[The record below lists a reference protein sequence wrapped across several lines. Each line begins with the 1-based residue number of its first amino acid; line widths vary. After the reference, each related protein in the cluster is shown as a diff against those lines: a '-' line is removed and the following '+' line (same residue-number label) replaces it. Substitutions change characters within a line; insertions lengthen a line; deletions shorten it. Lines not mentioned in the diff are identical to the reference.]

1 MSPAQ
6 SLIHVQDFHMHFG
19 AKKVIE
25 GLSFD
30 VARGETF
37 GFLGSNGSG
46 KTTTIRALL
55 GIYRPTSGTLEINGK
70 VFSDDFGARLG
81 YLPEERGLYK
91 KESVLDVMS
100 YFGRLKG
107 LSKQAAQAFSRDYL
121 DKVDLADKAD
131 VRVDKLS
138 GGEQQKVQLG
148 VTIMNDP
155 ELLILDEPT
164 KGFDP
169 VNRRLLMDI
178 IEERKEAGAT
188 VMMITHQMEEVER
201 LCDRIILLKNGKAE
215 AYGSI
220 DQVQNQ
226 FGGRTIR
233 LKYSGVLPRSPHYDI
248 TLQETNYAELSL
260 DDAVDESAV
269 LKDLVLAGVV
279 VRGFVAAKRSLEDIF
294 IQVYGEAPGEA
305 GSAAVSPPGEGP
317 GEDPGPGPGTGWFA
331 ARGLRRKGN
340 GTHGTP

>member
-1 MSPAQ
+1 
-6 SLIHVQDFHMHFG
+6 MHFG

-91 KESVLDVMS
+91 KESVLDVMA

-107 LSKQAAQAFSRDYL
+107 LSKQDAVTFSRNYL
-121 DKVDLADKAD
+121 DRVDLADKAD

-148 VTIMNDP
+148 VTIMNEP

-178 IEERKEAGAT
+178 IEERKDAGAT
-188 VMMITHQMEEVER
+188 VMMVTHQMEEVER
-201 LCDRIILLKNGKAE
+201 LCDRIILLKNGRSE

-220 DQVQNQ
+220 DEVQNQ

-233 LKYSGVLPRSPHYDI
+233 LKYSGMLPPSRHYEVG
-248 TLQETNYAELSL
+248 LQETNYAELSL
-260 DDAVDESAV
+260 EDSVDESEV
-269 LKDLVLAGVV
+269 LKELVLAGVV

-294 IQVYGEAPGEA
+294 IQVYGEAPGEVA
-305 GSAAVSPPGEGP
+305 GEAPPPVAATS
-317 GEDPGPGPGTGWFA
+317 
-331 ARGLRRKGN
+331 RRLRRKVR
-340 GTHGTP
+340 

>member
-1 MSPAQ
+1 MR
-6 SLIHVQDFHMHFG
+6 FG
-19 AKKVIE
+19 AKQVVD

-30 VARGETF
+30 VVRGETF

-91 KESVLDVMS
+91 KESVRDVMG

-107 LSKQAAQAFSRDYL
+107 MSKAAANDFCRQFL
-121 DKVDLADKAD
+121 DRVDLADKAEL
-131 VRVDKLS
+131 RVDKLS
-138 GGEQQKVQLG
+138 GGEQQKIQLG
-148 VTIMNDP
+148 VTIMNEP

-178 IEERKEAGAT
+178 IEERKQAGAT
-188 VMMITHQMEEVER
+188 VMMVTHQMEEVER
-201 LCDRIILLKNGKAE
+201 LCDRIILLKDGRAE
-215 AYGSI
+215 AYGTI
-220 DQVQNQ
+220 DEVQNQ

-233 LKYSGVLPRSPHYDI
+233 LKYSGMIPQSPKYQV
-248 TLQETNYAELSL
+248 TLQETNYAELALEDS
-260 DDAVDESAV
+260 VDESDV
-269 LKDLVLAGVV
+269 LRDLVLAGVV
-279 VRGFVAAKRSLEDIF
+279 VRGFVAAKRSLDDIF
-294 IQVYGEAPGEA
+294 MQVYGEAPGAEH
-305 GSAAVSPPGEGP
+305 GSSGPVHSRPGRGRAA
-317 GEDPGPGPGTGWFA
+317 
-331 ARGLRRKGN
+331 
-340 GTHGTP
+340 

>member
-1 MSPAQ
+1 MNAAQ
-6 SLIHVQDFHMHFG
+6 PLIHVHDFHMHFG
-19 AKKVIE
+19 VKKVID

-55 GIYRPTSGTLEINGK
+55 GIYRPTAGTLEINGK
-70 VFSDDFGARLG
+70 VFGDDFGSRLG

-91 KESVLDVMS
+91 KESVIDVMT

-107 LSKQAAQAFSRDYL
+107 LSRVEAQKFSRQYMDR
-121 DKVDLADKAD
+121 VDLADKAD
-131 VRVDKLS
+131 MRVDKLS
-138 GGEQQKVQLG
+138 AGEQQKIQLG

-178 IEERKEAGAT
+178 IEERKDAGAT
-188 VMMITHQMEEVER
+188 VMMVTHQMEEVER
-201 LCDRIILLKNGKAE
+201 LCDRIILLKDGRAE
-215 AYGSI
+215 AYGTI
-220 DQVQNQ
+220 DEVQNQ

-233 LKYSGVLPRSPHYDI
+233 LKYSGTIPESPNYVV
-248 TLQETNYAELSL
+248 TLRETNYAELSL
-260 DDAVDESAV
+260 ADAADESAV
-269 LKDLVLAGVV
+269 LRELVGSGLAVS
-279 VRGFVAAKRSLEDIF
+279 GFVAAKRSLDGIF
-294 IQVYGEAPGEA
+294 IQVYGEAANSET
-305 GSAAVSPPGEGP
+305 
-317 GEDPGPGPGTGWFA
+317 PGPTGPVS
-331 ARGLRRKGN
+331 
-340 GTHGTP
+340 

>member
-1 MSPAQ
+1 
-6 SLIHVQDFHMHFG
+6 MHFG

-55 GIYRPTSGTLEINGK
+55 GIYRPTSGTLEINGR

-107 LSKQAAQAFSRDYL
+107 LSKKDAQAFSRDYL
-121 DKVDLADKAD
+121 DRVDLADKAD

-201 LCDRIILLKNGKAE
+201 LCDRIVLLKDGKAE
-215 AYGSI
+215 AYGTI

-233 LKYSGVLPRSPHYDI
+233 LKYSGALPPSPHYDI

-260 DDAVDESAV
+260 DDSVDESAV

-294 IQVYGEAPGEA
+294 IQVYGEVPGDD
-305 GSAAVSPPGEGP
+305 GSPPGDASGLGLGTGP
-317 GEDPGPGPGTGWFA
+317 GAVPPRGAKRLA
-331 ARGLRRKGN
+331 ARGLHRKGN
-340 GTHGTP
+340 GPDGTP

>member
-1 MSPAQ
+1 MDAAEP
-6 SLIHVQDFHMHFG
+6 LIHVENFHMQFG
-19 AKKVIE
+19 QKKVID

-55 GIYRPTSGTLEINGK
+55 GIYRPTAGILHINGR
-70 VFSDDFGARLG
+70 VFSDDFGSRLG

-91 KESVLDVMS
+91 KESVLDVMG

-107 LSKQAAQAFSRDYL
+107 LSKADAVAFSRQYL
-121 DKVDLADKAD
+121 QRVDLADKAD

-138 GGEQQKVQLG
+138 GGEQQKIQLG
-148 VTIMNDP
+148 VTIMNEP

-178 IEERKEAGAT
+178 IEERKDAGAT
-188 VMMITHQMEEVER
+188 VMMVTHQMEEVER
-201 LCDRIILLKNGKAE
+201 LCDSIILLKDGRAE
-215 AYGSI
+215 AYGTI
-220 DQVQNQ
+220 DEVQNQ

-233 LKYSGVLPRSPHYDI
+233 LKHSGNIPDSPNYKV
-248 TLQETNYAELSL
+248 TLRENNYAELSL
-260 DDAVDESAV
+260 DDRVDEAEV
-269 LKDLVLAGVV
+269 LRELVMAGVV

-294 IQVYGEAPGEA
+294 IQVYGEPPGSEGAPASKRGAAPGA
-305 GSAAVSPPGEGP
+305 GKAA
-317 GEDPGPGPGTGWFA
+317 
-331 ARGLRRKGN
+331 
-340 GTHGTP
+340 

>member
-1 MSPAQ
+1 MTRILHTRRLLVTTLTIMDIVQPVVH
-6 SLIHVQDFHMHFG
+6 IHDFHMHFG

-55 GIYRPTSGTLEINGK
+55 GIYPPTAGVLEINGK
-70 VFSDDFGARLG
+70 VFSDDFGSRLG

-91 KESVLDVMS
+91 KESVLDVMG

-107 LSKQAAQAFSRDYL
+107 LTRADALTFSRRFL
-121 DKVDLADKAD
+121 ERVDLSDKAD

-148 VTIMNDP
+148 VTIMNEP

-188 VMMITHQMEEVER
+188 VVMVTHQMEEVER
-201 LCDRIILLKNGKAE
+201 LCDRIILLKDGLAA
-215 AYGSI
+215 AYGTI
-220 DQVQNQ
+220 NEVQNS

-233 LKYSGVLPRSPHYDI
+233 LKYSGALPASANYEVA
-248 TLQETNYAELSL
+248 LKASNYAELTL
-260 DDAVDESAV
+260 RENVDEAQV
-269 LKDLVLAGVV
+269 LRELVLAGVS
-279 VRGFVAAKRSLEDIF
+279 VRGFIAAKRSLEDIF
-294 IQVYGEAPGEA
+294 MEVYGPAA
-305 GSAAVSPPGEGP
+305 GADGL
-317 GEDPGPGPGTGWFA
+317 A
-331 ARGLRRKGN
+331 AREV
-340 GTHGTP
+340 H

>member
-1 MSPAQ
+1 MPP
-6 SLIHVQDFHMHFG
+6 LIHIQDFHMHFG
-19 AKKVIE
+19 EKKVIE

-55 GIYRPTSGTLEINGK
+55 GIYRPTSGTLQINGK

-107 LSKQAAQAFSRDYL
+107 LSRADAQKFCREYL
-121 DKVDLADKAD
+121 DRVDLADKAGL
-131 VRVDKLS
+131 RVDKLS
-138 GGEQQKVQLG
+138 GGEQQKIQLG
-148 VTIMNDP
+148 VTIMNEP

-178 IEERKEAGAT
+178 IEESKKAGAT
-188 VMMITHQMEEVER
+188 VMMVTHQMEEVER
-201 LCDRIILLKNGKAE
+201 LCDRIILLKDGKSE
-215 AYGSI
+215 AYGTI
-220 DQVQNQ
+220 DEVQNQ
-226 FGGRTIR
+226 FGGRTVR
-233 LKYSGVLPRSPHYDI
+233 LKYSGTLPDSPRYQV
-248 TLQETNYAELSL
+248 TLRETNYAELAL
-260 DDAVDESAV
+260 DPSVDEA
-269 LKDLVLAGVV
+269 LVLRELVTAGVV
-279 VRGFVAAKRSLEDIF
+279 VRGFVAAKRSLDDIF
-294 IQVYGEAPGEA
+294 IQVYGEH
-305 GSAAVSPPGEGP
+305 AAVPV
-317 GEDPGPGPGTGWFA
+317 A
-331 ARGLRRKGN
+331 AGVK
-340 GTHGTP
+340 